1 MRSPSDILRRLD
13 QAALPAG
20 VIVILVVLL
29 RIHAKIYPNF
39 AGWFGGFDQRKY
51 LLAAQAWGHWQ
62 LDPSLHFYP
71 PGYSLLAA
79 PFIWLMPS
87 QPFAIPD
94 AACLVAALALF
105 LLLSKRLVP
114 ASPGWR
120 AGASAA
126 FLLACLGTATL
137 RQIWTIPWNSTAAAP
152 FTMAA
157 LLATLRLCE
166 APSWQRAAIAGL
178 CIGGLAAMRPT
189 DAILIALCCAPYAA
203 YEIAVVQR
211 RAPKALLILAAA
223 ATGGL
228 LAGVAPF
235 AAAHVAINGFSPGL
249 YLSKSAGLGFEWR
262 LLPLRWVTLVL
273 DARPLLPEGVG
284 LAEGLPWIAP
294 GFAGL
299 IFLAMMSLREKEHA
313 WRLVA
318 AAIAACWIAYLCYRD
333 LQPYGLWRFYNLH
346 YFKWTFPFLT
356 LAGMRLIAA
365 LGAPRDRRL
374 ALVAVCAAVP
384 VMVWQPVGRP
394 AAPSPV
400 QAGTDAGGVEITQD
414 LSNVLDAVF
423 LPVQGSWRNVYF
435 NAATLSGSG
444 QAFRNTRDFK
454 LLPVQ
459 GGALL
464 QPVRLLPNPP
474 LVFRPGPDTT
484 IESGKAVIGVSE
496 GFRLGIPC
504 GIFPH
509 RAGCRS
515 LVY

>member
-94 AACLVAALALF
+94 AACLVAALVLF

-318 AAIAACWIAYLCYRD
+318 AAIAACWIAYLCYPRSAA
-333 LQPYGLWRFYNLH
+333 LR
-346 YFKWTFPFLT
+346 T
-356 LAGMRLIAA
+356 LAVLQSTLFQMDFSVSHAGRYA
-365 LGAPRDRRL
+365 LDRGTR
-374 ALVAVCAAVP
+374 C
-384 VMVWQPVGRP
+384 P
-394 AAPSPV
+394 A
-400 QAGTDAGGVEITQD
+400 
-414 LSNVLDAVF
+414 
-423 LPVQGSWRNVYF
+423 
-435 NAATLSGSG
+435 
-444 QAFRNTRDFK
+444 
-454 LLPVQ
+454 
-459 GGALL
+459 
-464 QPVRLLPNPP
+464 
-474 LVFRPGPDTT
+474 
-484 IESGKAVIGVSE
+484 
-496 GFRLGIPC
+496 
-504 GIFPH
+504 
-509 RAGCRS
+509 
-515 LVY
+515 